1 METAARCG
9 CARDAH
15 TANPACD
22 TPDGITLSWNGREG
36 CGVLV
41 IGYLYDLS
49 TLLVPTDRRST
60 GQLVAEGINLL
71 TYYLQPSPTH
81 HRLIVLVPPY
91 VYTRPRLTRHHSR
104 AAPGIPR
111 RAVAGSLKPGTRRLV
126 SYRCR
131 GL

>member
-1 METAARCG
+1 MIPLCGTLAVETAARCG
-9 CARDAH
+9 CARDAY

-71 TYYLQPSPTH
+71 TYYLQPTPAY
-81 HRLIVLVPPY
+81 HRLIVRVSPHITSHPS
-91 VYTRPRLTRHHSR
+91 VHTRPRLWH
-104 AAPGIPR
+104 
-111 RAVAGSLKPGTRRLV
+111 RL
-126 SYRCR
+126 
-131 GL
+131 